1 MRISKVMAALTL
13 AIFAVGCGDDDEPTK
28 PDTTLKI
35 AIVSGSG
42 QTQTVGKALTNA
54 LVAKV
59 TNAANQ
65 PVSGKTVNWTVTAG
79 GGTLASA
86 TSVTDAQGLATNTL
100 TVGPTETT
108 NTVTAT
114 IADQPSAS
122 VPFTAV
128 ALWEQFESTMTG
140 AKETPALVNS
150 ATATALYKLI
160 SPSSMSYQVTG
171 SGLTGTWTGLHIHA
185 TCCDVNG
192 RAGVIVNLC
201 PTSANCAISAS
212 GTFQTSNTFTAA
224 DIVTTWA
231 PALTAQQ
238 RFDSLLVLMRKG
250 DGSAYTNIHTSVN
263 TGGQAR
269 GEIVVKPVT

>member
-1 MRISKVMAALTL
+1 MRISKVMTALTL
-13 AIFAVGCGDDDEPTK
+13 VVFAAGCGSNN
-28 PDTTLKI
+28 DTTSPNASLKI

-42 QTQTVGKALTNA
+42 QTQTVSKVLTNS

-79 GGTLASA
+79 GGTLGSA
-86 TSVTDAQGLATNTL
+86 TSVTNAEGLATNTL

-122 VPFTAV
+122 VAFTAA
-128 ALWEQFESTMTG
+128 ALWEQFEATMTG
-140 AKETPALVNS
+140 AKETPALTNT

-185 TCCDVNG
+185 TCCDVAG
-192 RAGVIVNLC
+192 KAGVIVNLC
-201 PTSANCAISAS
+201 PTSAACSIS
-212 GTFQTSNTFTAA
+212 GTGAFQTSNTFTAT

-250 DGSAYTNIHTSVN
+250 DGTAYTNIHTSVN

-269 GEIVVKPVT
+269 GEIATKVVP

>member
-1 MRISKVMAALTL
+1 MRISRVMAALTL
-13 AIFAVGCGDDDEPTK
+13 AIFAAGCGDDDEPTN
-28 PDTTLKI
+28 PNATLKI

-42 QTQTVGKALTNA
+42 QTMTVGKALTNN

-59 TNAANQ
+59 TNAANE

-79 GGTLASA
+79 GGSLGSA
-86 TSVTDAQGLATNTL
+86 TSVTNAEGLATNTL

-108 NTVTAT
+108 NTVSAT
-114 IADQPSAS
+114 ISDQPSAT
-122 VPFTAV
+122 VAFTATSQ
-128 ALWEQFESTMTG
+128 WEQFESVMTG
-140 AKETPALVNS
+140 AKETPAVVTT
-150 ATATALYKLI
+150 ATASALYKLI
-160 SPSSMSYQVTG
+160 SASSMSYQVTG
-171 SGLTGTWTGLHIHA
+171 SQLTGTWTGLHIHA

-201 PTSANCAISAS
+201 PTSAACAITGGKFS
-212 GTFQTSNTFTAA
+212 TSNTFTAA

-231 PALTAQQ
+231 PLLTAQQ

-250 DGSAYTNIHTSVN
+250 DGTAYTNIHTSVN

-269 GEIVVKPVT
+269 GEIVSKPIT